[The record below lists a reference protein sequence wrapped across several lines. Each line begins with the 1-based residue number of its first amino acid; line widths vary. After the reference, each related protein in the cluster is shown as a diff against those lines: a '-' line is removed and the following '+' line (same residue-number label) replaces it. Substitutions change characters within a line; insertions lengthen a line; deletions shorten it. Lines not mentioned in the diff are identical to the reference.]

1 MVASEG
7 WWTLGTRALMAVA
20 AALLLFA
27 AFPPLEWTGLA
38 FVAWVPL
45 LLAQAG
51 SEPWVRR
58 GLGGLFLGVLFGA
71 TATSVNPPEVAT
83 GVAWIGITIGIGLLA
98 GLTATLLDVPVGPE
112 RVIKTLGPWSRVWV
126 PAVAW
131 TGIEY
136 LRLVTTAG
144 HQWGMLATTQVDVAP
159 LRAWLPVAGMWP
171 VVLLTVA
178 TGQAIGAMALVAVG
192 RLPLRD
198 LCGTQGWLPGRRS
211 PQPSPTGRGG
221 KSRRNF
227 EDSGHCAK
235 VSLTRS
241 LAVGIGVAGLGWLVG
256 LGLAAAGSAPEGPT
270 LRVAAVQT
278 GDHVPSHPKTRPLI
292 TTARYRELT
301 DTITEMHMP
310 ATLDAAQRGADLVVW
325 PEASGW
331 VAPDDPEA
339 TPQLDRVR
347 AVAEG
352 AGVPIVW
359 SYFIRIDPDHT
370 RNELVVVTPD
380 GRMSRPTT
388 KDHPVYAIGERS
400 VSSGLYETYEVAG
413 ARLGLAAGPDGT
425 YTDTLARLARMGTA
439 LVAIPT
445 HDWAAY
451 TAPHIRHLRLRA
463 AEHRLAVAKA
473 DWRYGSVVIGP
484 DGQVVAGTS
493 LDQAREELL
502 VADVRLAR
510 PGTLYTATGDW
521 LGVASLGALAAM
533 LAGAAVLAVR
543 GRGVSGDRQE

>member
-1 MVASEG
+1 MVASAAWISSG
-7 WWTLGTRALMAVA
+7 KRSAAAVA
-20 AALLLFA
+20 SALLLFA

-45 LLAQAG
+45 LFAQAG

-58 GLGGLFLGVLFGA
+58 GLGGLFLGVLFA
-71 TATSVNPPEVAT
+71 AIATSVNPPEVAT
-83 GVAWIGITIGIGLLA
+83 GVAWIGISIGIGVLA

-159 LRAWLPVAGMWP
+159 LRAWLPVAGTWP
-171 VVLLTVA
+171 VALLTVA
-178 TGQAIGAMALVAVG
+178 TGHAVAAIALAAFG
-192 RLPLRD
+192 RLPM
-198 LCGTQGWLPGRRS
+198 
-211 PQPSPTGRGG
+211 
-221 KSRRNF
+221 
-227 EDSGHCAK
+227 
-235 VSLTRS
+235 TRS
-241 LAVGIGVAGLGWLVG
+241 LAVGTGLVALGWLAG
-256 LGLAAAGSAPEGPT
+256 LGLAAAESGPSGPSV
-270 LRVAAVQT
+270 RIAAVQT

-292 TTARYRELT
+292 TTFRYPELT
-301 DTITEMHMP
+301 DTITGLHSP
-310 ATLDAAQRGADLVVW
+310 ATLEAARRGADLVVW

-331 VAPDDPEA
+331 VAPDDAAA
-339 TPQLDRVR
+339 TPQLDGVR
-347 AVAEG
+347 AVAER

-359 SYFIRIDPDHT
+359 SYFIRIDPNHT

-380 GRMSRPTT
+380 GRMSSPTT

-400 VSSGLYETYEVAG
+400 VTSGLYETYDVAG

-451 TAPHIRHLRLRA
+451 TAPHIQHLRLRA

-493 LDQAREELL
+493 LDRAEKVLL
-502 VADVRLAR
+502 VADVRLAS

-543 GRGVSGDRQE
+543 GRRVSGDRQERRTRPS

>member
-1 MVASEG
+1 MTGELPNFRHVSSANGRSETPVRMVASAAWISSG
-7 WWTLGTRALMAVA
+7 KRSAAAVA
-20 AALLLFA
+20 SALLLFA

-45 LLAQAG
+45 LFAQAG
-51 SEPWVRR
+51 SGPWVRR
-58 GLGGLFLGVLFGA
+58 GLGGLFLGVLFA
-71 TATSVNPPEVAT
+71 AIATSVNPPEVAT
-83 GVAWIGITIGIGLLA
+83 GVAWIGISIGIGVLA

-171 VVLLTVA
+171 VALLTVA
-178 TGQAIGAMALVAVG
+178 TGHAVAAIVLVAFG
-192 RLPLRD
+192 RSAADAEPSCWHWR
-198 LCGTQGWLPGRRS
+198 CGAGMAGGAGPG
-211 PQPSPTGRGG
+211 
-221 KSRRNF
+221 SRRKHA
-227 EDSGHCAK
+227 G
-235 VSLTRS
+235 R
-241 LAVGIGVAGLGWLVG
+241 AV
-256 LGLAAAGSAPEGPT
+256 APRG
-270 LRVAAVQT
+270 
-278 GDHVPSHPKTRPLI
+278 
-292 TTARYRELT
+292 
-301 DTITEMHMP
+301 
-310 ATLDAAQRGADLVVW
+310 RGADRRPCAV
-325 PEASGW
+325 ASEDP
-331 VAPDDPEA
+331 APDHDGALSRTDGHHYRNAHIGDAGGRAARRRLDRVAGGFGLGGTRRCRA
-339 TPQLDRVR
+339 TPQLDGVR
-347 AVAEG
+347 AVAER

-359 SYFIRIDPDHT
+359 SYFIRIDPNHT

-400 VSSGLYETYEVAG
+400 VTSGLYETYDVAG

-425 YTDTLARLARMGTA
+425 YTDTLARLARMGAA

-451 TAPHIRHLRLRA
+451 TAPHIQHLRLRA
-463 AEHRLAVAKA
+463 AEHGLAVAKA

-493 LDQAREELL
+493 LDRAEKVLL
-502 VADVRLAR
+502 VADVRLAS

-533 LAGAAVLAVR
+533 LAGTAVLAVR
-543 GRGVSGDRQE
+543 GRRVSGDRQERRTRPS